1 VSGSTLAIFDLDGT
15 ITRHDTMW
23 PFISGYLLRHPA
35 RWWRLP
41 LCLLPLLKHF
51 LSNRDRGVLKSAV
64 LRLTLGGVPRA
75 RLDQWAERYTQR
87 LLSVGLYREA
97 LDSIAT
103 LRKAEARLVLLSA
116 SPDLYVPWIARALGF
131 DECICTE
138 VRWRAD
144 GTLDGALS
152 SANRRGTEKTRCV
165 RALLAKYQP
174 PLSQAYGN
182 DRADLEHLALVS
194 AGIYVNGPAEDVMET
209 PSIRAVRWSE
219 RATSNSA
226 LPTIPEKT

>member
-1 VSGSTLAIFDLDGT
+1 VPRSTLAIFDLDGT

-23 PFISGYLLRHPA
+23 PFVSGYLLRHPA

-41 LCLLPLLKHF
+41 LCLLPLLKYC
-51 LSNRDRGVLKSAV
+51 LSNRDRGVLKGAL

-75 RLDQWAERYTQR
+75 RLDQWAERYTRR
-87 LLSVGLYREA
+87 LFPAGAHAEA

-103 LRKAEARLVLLSA
+103 LRRSQAHLVLLSA

-131 DECICTE
+131 DEYICTE

-144 GTLDGALS
+144 GRLDGALE
-152 SANRRGTEKTRCV
+152 SANRRGAEKTRCV

-174 PLSQAYGN
+174 ALSQAYGN

-194 AGIYVNGPAEDVMET
+194 AGVYVNGRPEDVIGT
-209 PSIRAVRWSE
+209 PSIRVVRW
-219 RATSNSA
+219 
-226 LPTIPEKT
+226 P